1 MMTGDNEAEVL
12 LGWEVA
18 ERAYADFD
26 AWLAGQPDEVQDM
39 GLLDQINI
47 YAKAMQ

>member
-1 MMTGDNEAEVL
+1 MTPIRESEL

-18 ERAYADFD
+18 ERAYAEFD
-26 AWLAGQPDEVQDM
+26 AWLAVQPDEVQDM
-39 GLLDQINI
+39 DLLDQIDL